1 MSLVSRMKSRKAA
14 TSLAAILPDGV
25 TNADRAAPLPAARSA
40 PSTPSPAPALAP
52 MGLAARAQARALAE
66 ATATRPSRG
75 PIVDRAG
82 PVPAAR
88 SATPTPKSSPA
99 SAPASSD
106 LSTAETR
113 QVREMVLR
121 FTHDVR
127 RLKEIKGIDFK
138 LAAKREMLPA
148 YQAWIDGQVDAGA
161 AVLSGVA
168 AEILPTCMLWRID
181 IGDYAGAYA
190 LAEFALAHGLEMPK
204 RFERDTA
211 SVVAEEFA
219 ERALRAQI
227 DETPFPFD
235 ILDQVDALVAG
246 VDLHDEIRSKLAKA
260 IGAARLAEAEDME
273 AGASAPV
280 LAAALVAMKE
290 AQRLNP
296 RAGVRTAIKRAE
308 KLLLAV
314 AQADAIEGQAG
325 ELADAAELDQAA
337 DQAPAP
343 IAAKAKPA
351 PAKKPAA
358 KRAPAKKSAGS
369 TGSKARPRR

>member
-14 TSLAAILPDGV
+14 TSLAAIVPDGV

-75 PIVDRAG
+75 PIVDRAV

-88 SATPTPKSSPA
+88 SATPASSPA
-99 SAPASSD
+99 SAPASSN

-148 YQAWIDGQVDAGA
+148 YQAWIDAQVDAGA
-161 AVLSGVA
+161 AVVSGVA

-181 IGDYAGAYA
+181 IGDYSGAYA
-190 LAEFALAHGLEMPK
+190 LAEFALKHGLEMPK
-204 RFERDTA
+204 RFERDTV

-219 ERALRAQI
+219 EKALRAQI
-227 DETPFPFD
+227 DGTPFPFD
-235 ILDQVDALVAG
+235 ILDQVDALVDG

-260 IGAARLAEAEDME
+260 IGAARLADAEDME

-280 LAAALVAMKE
+280 LVAALAAMKE

-325 ELADAAELDQAA
+325 ELADAAERDQAA

-343 IAAKAKPA
+343 IAAKAKAA

-358 KRAPAKKSAGS
+358 KRAAPKKSAGS